1 MVNIRINKLIK
12 DIDIIK
18 TIFIFF
24 TIVEYFHY
32 IYYLYLYTRLKIDRY
47 KLNFCLFFYNQIIF
61 HNVMISLVYF
71 KNILYFV

>member
-47 KLNFCLFFYNQIIF
+47 KSNFCLFFYNQIIL